1 MRLVASPRSQTIKK
15 IMLRPSALW
24 ALKLANSC
32 GIYSSTIRIPSKKNA
47 AAMGHTKTHIQAT
60 RLILPKTPDNA
71 KVTGGGCDATDMAAW
86 TTNEAMSTTGRY
98 G

>member
-1 MRLVASPRSQTIKK
+1 
-15 IMLRPSALW
+15 
-24 ALKLANSC
+24 
-32 GIYSSTIRIPSKKNA
+32 
-47 AAMGHTKTHIQAT
+47 MGHTKTHIQAT

-98 G
+98 GRMQS